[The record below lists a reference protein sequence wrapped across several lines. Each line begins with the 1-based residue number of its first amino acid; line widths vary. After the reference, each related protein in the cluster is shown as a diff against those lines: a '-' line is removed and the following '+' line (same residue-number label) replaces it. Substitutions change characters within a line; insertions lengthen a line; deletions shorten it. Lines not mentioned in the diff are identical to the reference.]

1 MIQRAVASLLQ
12 ALVMVYRYGISP
24 VLPGHC
30 RYHPTCS
37 AYALDAIRLHGPWR
51 GSLMAVARVLRCAPW
66 GGWGYD
72 PVPPS
77 TGCSHM
83 AGPESRRL
91 GAHRQTWTM

>member
-1 MIQRAVASLLQ
+1 MIQRAAASLLQ

-37 AYALDAIRLHGPWR
+37 AYAQEAIRVHGPWR
-51 GSLMAVARVLRCAPW
+51 GAVMAVARLLRCAPW

-77 TGCSHM
+77 TECRHLTGAH
-83 AGPESRRL
+83 GRRL
-91 GAHRQTWTM
+91 GAHR